1 MSKPIAVL
9 ISDIHYSLQTL
20 ELADKS
26 LRMAID
32 KANELGVQLIIA
44 GDLHDTKANL
54 RGECVNAMIKTFKT
68 AKNRPWVLVGN
79 HDKINEKSIYHSLNF
94 LSPYAEVINDT
105 THCIATDTPVVLIP
119 YQFAASGFSWE
130 LARLKE
136 RKIIIAH
143 QGIQGSDGGHYIQD
157 LSAIRKEEAGTFR
170 IISGHYHKRQDI
182 ELTYSGIWSYIG
194 NPYTLTFGEANDPEK
209 GFQIL
214 NEDGSLTF
222 VPTNL
227 RKHIVIDVHLSDSDE
242 LVVRNGY
249 YEVSAQD
256 IVQVRLKGSK
266 SQLPRAN
273 KFKVGQILGLQDFKL
288 DLIPN
293 DDKLETEGLK
303 NLSQV
308 EILDGLI
315 DKLPERAAKDAL
327 KVLWRSLNEAA
338 KGNGN

>member
-9 ISDIHYSLQTL
+9 ISDIHYSLHTL

-32 KANELGVQLIIA
+32 EANELHIPVVVA

-54 RGECVNAMIKTFKT
+54 RGECVNAMLKTFRLSQVPT
-68 AKNRPWVLVGN
+68 FVLVGN
-79 HDKINEKSIYHSLNF
+79 HDKIHEKSNEHSLNF
-94 LSPYAEVINDT
+94 LRDHVTIVDQAFSPGVLPEV
-105 THCIATDTPVVLIP
+105 HFIP
-119 YQFAASGFSWE
+119 YQSTVADFTWE
-130 LARLKE
+130 LARLKTN
-136 RKIIIAH
+136 KIIICH
-143 QGIQGSDGGHYIQD
+143 QGVTGSVGGHYIQD
-157 LSAIRKEEAGTFR
+157 PSAANKHEVGSFR
-170 IISGHYHKRQDI
+170 FISGHYHSRQDI
-182 ELTYSGIWSYIG
+182 DLPFDGKWSYIG

-222 VPTNL
+222 VPTSL
-227 RKHIVIDVHLSDSDE
+227 RRH
-242 LVVRNGY
+242 LVVELTPNQNETVLHTYKPDDLVWIKAKGPK
-249 YEVSAQD
+249 D
-256 IVQVRLKGSK
+256 WLKT
-266 SQLPRAN
+266 LD
-273 KFKVGQILGLQDFKL
+273 KVTAAALTGATTFKL

-315 DKLPERAAKDAL
+315 DKLPEHAAKDAL

>member
-26 LRMAID
+26 LKMAID
-32 KANELGVQLIIA
+32 KANELHIPLVVA

-54 RGECVNAMIKTFKT
+54 RGECVNAMLKTFRLSQVPT
-68 AKNRPWVLVGN
+68 FVLVGN
-79 HDKINEKSIYHSLNF
+79 HDKLNEKSNEHSLNF
-94 LSPYAEVINDT
+94 LRDHVTIVDQAFSPGVLPEV
-105 THCIATDTPVVLIP
+105 HFIP
-119 YQFAASGFSWE
+119 YQSTVADFTWE
-130 LARLKE
+130 LARLKTN
-136 RKIIIAH
+136 KIIICH
-143 QGIQGSDGGHYIQD
+143 QGVTGSVGGHYIQD
-157 LSAIRKEEAGTFR
+157 PSAANKHEVGSFR
-170 IISGHYHKRQDI
+170 FISGHYHSRQDI
-182 ELTYSGIWSYIG
+182 DLPFDGKWSYIG

-242 LVVRNGY
+242 LVVHNGY

-266 SQLPRAN
+266 SQLPRIN

-315 DKLPERAAKDAL
+315 DKLPEHAAKDAL

>member
-9 ISDIHYSLQTL
+9 ISDIHYSLPTL

-26 LRMAID
+26 LRMAIS
-32 KANELGVQLIIA
+32 KANELKIPLVVA

-54 RGECVNAMIKTFKT
+54 RGECVNAMLDTFMT
-68 AKNRPWVLVGN
+68 ANTPAFVLVGN
-79 HDKINEKSIYHSLNF
+79 HDKINEKSDENSLNF
-94 LSPYAEVINDT
+94 LSGLAVVVNQACSPIALPEV
-105 THCIATDTPVVLIP
+105 HLIP
-119 YQFAASGFSWE
+119 YQPTADLFRYE
-130 LARLKE
+130 LLKIKQ

-143 QGIQGSDGGHYIQD
+143 QGVKGSHGGHYIQD
-157 LSAIRKEEAGTFR
+157 ASAIEPDDIATFR
-170 IISGHYHKRQDI
+170 VISGHYHSRQHI
-182 ELTYSGIWSYIG
+182 KTTNSMWSYIG
-194 NPYTLTFGEANDPEK
+194 NPYTLNFGEAGDPEK

-214 NEDGSLTF
+214 NDDGSLTF

-242 LVVRNGY
+242 LVVYNGY
-249 YEVSAQD
+249 YEVNAQD

-266 SQLPRAN
+266 SQLPRIN

-315 DKLPERAAKDAL
+315 DKLPEHAAKDAL